1 MKHSILRAM
10 MALVVLAFTIPALAD
25 IPSPPKRDTSNSSSS
40 GEKPRLVIRADSGVS
55 EARLQIP
62 RRMLKQLTGSGETES
77 SSSRL
82 YVIIASVLGSLLIAV
97 GGILMFRYNRRTNR
111 AKATIAAA
119 IIFIAASAIFAT
131 ADVARPP
138 VRRPSD
144 AGTLTQALAI
154 NEYLSGNV
162 AVEVVEQGDQITLIV
177 PKN

>member
-1 MKHSILRAM
+1 
-10 MALVVLAFTIPALAD
+10 VLA
-25 IPSPPKRDTSNSSSS
+25 
-40 GEKPRLVIRADSGVS
+40 
-55 EARLQIP
+55 
-62 RRMLKQLTGSGETES
+62 
-77 SSSRL
+77 
-82 YVIIASVLGSLLIAV
+82 SLLIAV